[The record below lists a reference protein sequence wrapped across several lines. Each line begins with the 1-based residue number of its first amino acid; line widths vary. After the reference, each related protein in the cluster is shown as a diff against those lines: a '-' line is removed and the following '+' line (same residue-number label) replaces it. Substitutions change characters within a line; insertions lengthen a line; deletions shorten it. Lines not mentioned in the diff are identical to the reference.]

1 MAKIN
6 SRGLYIADP
15 HFTDSSI
22 PNRKDN
28 FLDSLSSKF
37 QNALEI
43 ARDKELDYFV
53 ILGDLFH
60 SPDPSGTVRNRVINI
75 LLSGNDSKRWPFDIF
90 LTIGNHDIFGHNI
103 KTIDKTAIKT
113 LESVNLIKICNKS
126 DKYGIHFGHYKHN
139 IESEKIDV
147 DSPIIAIHANIVPN
161 NFYNSVLIE
170 DFHVNEKNRVVIS
183 GHYHPGYS
191 LISHNEVYFANP
203 GSFGRI
209 STTDSKHEIQACII
223 ELKNNDLENIE
234 YIPIPNAK
242 KSSFVFD
249 LEVIQDKKINK
260 IEIKDFIDTINEAKI
275 VISNES
281 DVIQMI
287 KDFGEAAKIDE
298 KIVNEAVKRVN
309 NQKPM
314 EENDEWI

>member
-15 HFTDSSI
+15 HFTDASI

-28 FLDSLSSKF
+28 FLESLSSKF

-60 SPDPSGTVRNRVINI
+60 SPDPSGIVRNKIINI
-75 LLSGNDSKRWPFDIF
+75 LLSGNDSKKWPFDIF

-113 LESVNLIKICNKS
+113 LEAVNLIKICDKS
-126 DKYGIHFGHYKHN
+126 EKHGVYFGHYKHN
-139 IESEKIDV
+139 IENEKVDV
-147 DSPIIAIHANIVPN
+147 ESPIIAIHANIVPN
-161 NFYNSVLIE
+161 SFYNSVLIE
-170 DFHVNEKNRVVIS
+170 DFYTNKNNKVVIS
-183 GHYHPGYS
+183 GHYHPGYD
-191 LISHNEVYFANP
+191 LINYNNVYFANP

-223 ELKNNDLENIE
+223 ELKNNELDNIE

-242 KSSFVFD
+242 KSNFVFD
-249 LEVIQDKKINK
+249 LEIIQERKINK
-260 IEIKDFIDTINEAKI
+260 IDVKDFINTINEAKI

-287 KDFGEAAKIDE
+287 KEFGEASKIN
-298 KIVNEAVKRVN
+298 NEIIKEAIKRVN
-309 NQKPM
+309 NQKIKD
-314 EENDEWI
+314 DEDE